1 MPTVAQLSVPAAVFL
16 WLAAQRLPSVLS
28 AVTNVS
34 LTVLA
39 LYCGYW
45 FLWYSRRA
53 LFNGLVDP
61 KGKCVLIT
69 GCDTGFGHLLAMQLA
84 REGFFVYAGCLDG
97 NGAGAKYIK
106 NVENTLVLQMDVT
119 KEEEINQ
126 ALEVVESHLDGK
138 ELWAV
143 VANAGVA
150 HLGYIE
156 WQPMSRVRSIF
167 DVNTFGALSV
177 STAFLPLLRK
187 SRGRLVLVTSFLG
200 RITMPEYLAYC
211 MSKCATTS
219 LADGLRRQYFTNGL
233 HVCTIE
239 PGAYRTA
246 LVNHLRM
253 EESFDRDLDVLPD
266 RVRKRVNDK
275 VVAYFK
281 HSADILHS
289 TFMRGELQEV
299 VDAMK
304 MAVCETLPRASYS
317 PGATTLNVVRW
328 LHNVTPAE
336 LVDEVMDAAR
346 RMSTLIKRK

>member
-1 MPTVAQLSVPAAVFL
+1 MPTVAQLSIPAAVLL
-16 WLAAQRLPSVLS
+16 WLAAQRLPSLLT

-34 LTVLA
+34 LAVLA
-39 LYCGYW
+39 LYSGYW
-45 FLWYSRRA
+45 LLWYARRA

-69 GCDTGFGHLLAMQLA
+69 
-84 REGFFVYAGCLDG
+84 
-97 NGAGAKYIK
+97 
-106 NVENTLVLQMDVT
+106 
-119 KEEEINQ
+119 
-126 ALEVVESHLDGK
+126 

-150 HLGYIE
+150 YLGYVE
-156 WQPMSRVRSIF
+156 WQPMSRVRSVF

-219 LADGLRRQYFTNGL
+219 LADGLRRQYFNNGL
-233 HVCTIE
+233 RVCIVE

-253 EESFDRDLDVLPD
+253 EELFDRDLDLLSD

-281 HSADILHS
+281 HTADILHS
-289 TFMRGELQEV
+289 LFMRGELQEV

-304 MAVCETLPRASYS
+304 MAVQEKLPRASYT
-317 PGATTLNVVRW
+317 PGASTLNVVRW
-328 LHNVTPAE
+328 LHNVTPTE

-346 RMSTLIKRK
+346 RLSTLIKRK